1 MPSYPLH
8 IRPCL
13 YRSALFILLL
23 CVGTVSLSATAPAV
37 NTDGGA
43 FQIQFEKGNIIFA
56 ARQAPLQNIL
66 NGFQKEFHI
75 QITGLE
81 DRGTEP
87 VTYTIRAES
96 LQDVIRGMMRHL
108 AVKNYALE
116 HSDGKL
122 TRVSVFP
129 EARHTVSSDPA
140 PPPSE
145 TSPKKDEEPKPSAS
159 AVAVQSIIDDTQ
171 AQDVGLRKGDIIL
184 EYGGTKITR
193 AAELVKESKKRTDDE
208 EVELLVIRDG
218 EQVQVSV
225 KGGFIG
231 VRFKTVN
238 LPTEPGLAQ

>member
-1 MPSYPLH
+1 MMN
-8 IRPCL
+8 
-13 YRSALFILLL
+13 
-23 CVGTVSLSATAPAV
+23 LSAPAAAPAI

-56 ARQAPLQNIL
+56 ARQTPLQDIL
-66 NGFQKEFHI
+66 NGLHKEFHI
-75 QITGLE
+75 QITGFE
-81 DRGTEP
+81 DRGTES

-96 LQDVIRGMMRHL
+96 LQDVIRGLMRHL

-116 HSDGKL
+116 HTDGKL

-129 EARHTVSSDPA
+129 EARHTASSEPT

-145 TSPKKDEEPKPSAS
+145 ATQKKDEEPRPSAS
-159 AVAVQSIIDDTQ
+159 AVAVQSIIDNTQ
-171 AQDVGLRKGDIIL
+171 AQEADLRKGDIIL

-231 VRFKTVN
+231 VRIKTVN
-238 LPTEPGLAQ
+238 LPTEPVLAQ